1 MEKSAFLTVAE
12 YIRRGENPPKE
23 LLDSLYSEGLKL
35 EEDCGFPEWMPDAL
49 KWIGIIAYLCLFIWQ
64 VIDIVKIFI

>member
-23 LLDSLYSEGLKL
+23 LLNSLCSEGLIL
-35 EEDCGFPEWMPDAL
+35 EESCGCPEWMPDAL
-49 KWIGIIAYLCLFIWQ
+49 KWTGIIAYLCLCIWQ